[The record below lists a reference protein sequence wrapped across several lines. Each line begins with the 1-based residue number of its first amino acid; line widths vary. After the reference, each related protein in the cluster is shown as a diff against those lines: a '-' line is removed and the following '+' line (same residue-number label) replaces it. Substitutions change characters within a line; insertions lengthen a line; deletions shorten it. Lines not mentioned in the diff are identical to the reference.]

1 MVFIKGVSKV
11 VDLVPNNPRTPALC
25 RVESL
30 QRENQLS
37 IAQLTTRA
45 APRDKQSP
53 PPASSEQGAGHPWF
67 TPAASL
73 CDRDRETEALI
84 VT

>member
-25 RVESL
+25 RAESL

-45 APRDKQSP
+45 APGDKQSP
-53 PPASSEQGAGHPWF
+53 SPASSEQGAGHPWF
-67 TPAASL
+67 TPMASL